1 MIDFDL
7 EDWRYRQPQGFAHYK
22 CEREN
27 NSCGW
32 FWWLTT
38 TTFVVQTILENLG
51 TRNTIV
57 KREKLYSWRLEIGF
71 GEWLDPETNA
81 DESRMR
87 SRKERQL
94 SGPSPRSL
102 SLLHNLRL
110 IPIAVER
117 LKTEKF
123 ALLLHC
129 HKLTTFLRILSTVTV
144 DAKHD
149 TRLDSPISVGRKLMW

>member
-1 MIDFDL
+1 MTDCDL
-7 EDWRYRQPQGFAHYK
+7 EDRCYRQPQGFAHYE
-22 CEREN
+22 CEWEDD
-27 NSCGW
+27 SCGW

-38 TTFVVQTILENLG
+38 TTFVVQMVLENLG

-57 KREKLYSWRLEIGF
+57 KREKLYSWRLEVGF

-110 IPIAVER
+110 IPIGVER
-117 LKTEKF
+117 LKMWS
-123 ALLLHC
+123 LLCFYIVTRWQHFQGFWTLSLWMQSMTLH
-129 HKLTTFLRILSTVTV
+129 
-144 DAKHD
+144 
-149 TRLDSPISVGRKLMW
+149 